1 MAIHIVMDY
10 TGDRRHQ
17 FDPTDVEAV
26 AVAEKRF
33 NELTA
38 AGFIAAERVS
48 PGQSRRVKSF
58 NPKSEETLFFP
69 RIVGG

>member
-1 MAIHIVMDY
+1 MAVQIVMDY
-10 TGDRRHQ
+10 TGDRRHA
-17 FDPTDVEAV
+17 FDPTDFEAV

-38 AGFIAAERVS
+38 AGFVAAERTS
-48 PGQSRRVKSF
+48 AGQSRRAKSF

-69 RIVGG
+69 RMVGS

>member
-1 MAIHIVMDY
+1 MAVQIVMDY

-26 AVAEKRF
+26 AAAEKRF

-38 AGFIAAERVS
+38 AGFIAAERTAA
-48 PGQSRRVKSF
+48 GQSRRAKYFS
-58 NPKSEETLFFP
+58 PKSEETLFFP